1 MKKTIA
7 IAIMMLTLGGCTDPQ
22 GAKEALQ
29 SQGFSDINIT
39 GYKMFMCSENDVY
52 STGFVAK
59 NVNGQTVKGS
69 VCSGVFFKG
78 STIRY

>member
-1 MKKTIA
+1 MKKVFMIA
-7 IAIMMLTLGGCTDPQ
+7 LVTMICGCTCTDPQ

-29 SQGFSDINIT
+29 SQGFSDIEIT

-52 STGFVAK
+52 STGM
-59 NVNGQTVKGS
+59 
-69 VCSGVFFKG
+69 FFKG

>member
-7 IAIMMLTLGGCTDPQ
+7 IVIMTLTLGGCTDPQ
-22 GAKEALQ
+22 GAKEAL
-29 SQGFSDINIT
+29 SAQGFSNIEIT
-39 GYKMFMCSENDVY
+39 GYKMFMCAENDVY

-59 NVNGQTVKGS
+59 NVNGQTVKGT
-69 VCSGVFFKG
+69 VCAGLFFKG

>member
-7 IAIMMLTLGGCTDPQ
+7 IVITMLTLGGCTDPQ

-39 GYKMFMCSENDVY
+39 GYKMFIS
-52 STGFVAK
+52 
-59 NVNGQTVKGS
+59 
-69 VCSGVFFKG
+69 
-78 STIRY
+78 

>member
-1 MKKTIA
+1 MKKIA
-7 IAIMMLTLGGCTDPQ
+7 IVLTTLFMFGCTDPS
-22 GAKEALQ
+22 GAKEALKA
-29 SQGFSDINIT
+29 QGFSDINIT

-59 NVNGQTVKGS
+59 NINGQRVEGS
-69 VCSGVFFKG
+69 VCSGLFFKG